1 MDLHDRELDS
11 LITLTLQ
18 PQTVTSRQKQRAWE
32 QLQTKLAAE
41 ATLPTVQP
49 SFGDQ
54 AMRLFRSIGQSL
66 RSLMLEEA
74 PYQNARQERYAFRYY
89 SFSSRPVSFAME
101 LIGPLRITSMGQ
113 VC

>member
-11 LITLTLQ
+11 LITLALQ
-18 PQTVTSRQKQRAWE
+18 PQSVTSRQKQRAWE

-41 ATLPTVQP
+41 AALPAVQP
-49 SFGDQ
+49 SFGHQ
-54 AMRLFRSIGQSL
+54 AMRLFRSVGQSL
-66 RSLMLEEA
+66 RSLMLEET
-74 PYQNARQERYAFRYY
+74 PYHNARQERYTFRCH
-89 SFSSRPVSFAME
+89 SFSNRPVSLAME